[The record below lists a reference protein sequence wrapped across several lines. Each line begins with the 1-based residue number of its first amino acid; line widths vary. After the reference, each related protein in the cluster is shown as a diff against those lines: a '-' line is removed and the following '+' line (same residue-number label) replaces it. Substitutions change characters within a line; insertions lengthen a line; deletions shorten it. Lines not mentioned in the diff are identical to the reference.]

1 MNSNL
6 TPDKKSL
13 KALLLVGGF
22 GTRFRPL
29 TLSKPKPLVE
39 FINKPIMCHQIEALK
54 KVGVNEIVLAINYQP
69 EKMYDFKKWAEEK
82 YSVTITF
89 SKENEPL
96 GTGKF
101 QIILIILFFEKI

>member
-1 MNSNL
+1 MNSNNSNSAG
-6 TPDKKSL
+6 KSL

-54 KVGVNEIVLAINYQP
+54 KVGVTEIVLAINYQP
-69 EKMYDFKKWAEEK
+69 EKMYDFRKWAEEK
-82 YSVTITF
+82 YSIKITF

-96 GTGKF
+96 GTGKN
-101 QIILIILFFEKI
+101 

>member
-1 MNSNL
+1 ME
-6 TPDKKSL
+6 KKSL

-29 TLSKPKPLVE
+29 TLTKPKPLVE

-69 EKMYDFKKWAEEK
+69 EKMYDFIKWAEEK
-82 YSVTITF
+82 YSIKITC
-89 SKENEPL
+89 SLEKTPL
-96 GTGKF
+96 GTGKNLD
-101 QIILIILFFEKI
+101 IIK

>member
-1 MNSNL
+1 MNSADNM
-6 TPDKKSL
+6 DKKSL

-39 FINKPIMCHQIEALK
+39 FINIPILSHQIEALK
-54 KVGVNEIVLAINYQP
+54 KVGVDEIVLAINYQP
-69 EKMYDFKKWAEEK
+69 EKMYDYIKWAEEN
-82 YSVTITF
+82 YSIKITC

-96 GTGKF
+96 GTGNNIK
-101 QIILIILFFEKI
+101 ENYSN

>member
-1 MNSNL
+1 MNKNQVSEK
-6 TPDKKSL
+6 TSL

-54 KVGVNEIVLAINYQP
+54 KVGVNEVVLAINYQP
-69 EKMYDFKKWAEEK
+69 EKMYDFQKWAEEK
-82 YSVTITF
+82 YSIKITF
-89 SKENEPL
+89 SKEQEPL
-96 GTGKF
+96 GTG
-101 QIILIILFFEKI
+101 